1 MNPILY
7 KKYCAAEKYFESLGG
22 SIRTNKN
29 KLFFNTDFSLSR
41 MRLLLQLTENPD
53 RAFKIIHI
61 AGTSGKGTVTNYI
74 YNILQQAGYKV
85 GAHFSPFVSVA
96 TEKIQ
101 INNKFISVQEF
112 IRLVDDLKPII
123 KQCTKKISAPSY
135 FEVWILAALVYFKKK
150 NCDYVVLET
159 GCGGRFDATNA
170 VHKTIVS
177 VITNIGLDH
186 TNILGKTIS
195 KIAYEKAG
203 ITRKHG
209 IVFTAANRK
218 HALTVIKKSC
228 REQHA
233 KLFVVKDKTNCDL
246 ASAVTRYQKI
256 NEQSIAQGLMNAKLP
271 ARFEIVQQNPLIIL
285 DGAHNPDKLAY
296 LAAQLHSLK
305 QTRGPGKTHLIC
317 ALTAEKNIKQCFK
330 KIIKEV
336 DFVYCTRPLTPVR
349 SFVEPKQLMREL
361 KKIKTVTAQSFLNPR
376 LALRAVLTKAAEN
389 DLIIITGSF
398 FLCGD
403 LRSHWIN
410 VKKQLEQRTN
420 FPK

>member
-1 MNPILY
+1 MNPSTY
-7 KKYCAAEKYFESLGG
+7 KKYRAAEKYFESLGG

-41 MRLLLQLTENPD
+41 MRLLLQLTGNPD

-61 AGTSGKGTVTNYI
+61 AGTSGKGSVTNYL
-74 YNILQQAGYKV
+74 YNILQANGCKT

-101 INNKFISVQEF
+101 INNKFISVKEF
-112 IRLVDDLKPII
+112 IKLVDDLKPII
-123 KQCTKKISAPSY
+123 DQCSQTISSPSY

-170 VHKTIVS
+170 VQKTIVS

-186 TNILGKTIS
+186 TAIIGKTIS

-203 ITRKHG
+203 IIRENG
-209 IVFTAANRK
+209 VVFTAANRK
-218 HALTVIKKSC
+218 QALAVIKKVC
-228 REQHA
+228 LKQNA
-233 KLFVVKDKTNCDL
+233 KLITVKNKTNADL
-246 ASAVTRYQKI
+246 ASAVARYLKI
-256 NEQSIAQGLMNAKLP
+256 NEQDITQGLMNAKLP

-285 DGAHNPDKLAY
+285 DGAHNPDKLNY
-296 LAAQLHSLK
+296 LTKRLRLFK
-305 QTRGPGKTHLIC
+305 QEFVIKKTHLIC
-317 ALTAEKNIKQCFK
+317 SLTEEKNIKQCFK

-336 DFVYCTRPLTPVR
+336 DFVYCTRALTPVR
-349 SFVEPKQLMREL
+349 SFARPEQLAKTSREL
-361 KKIKTVTAQSFLNPR
+361 KNIPTQFFSNPHLAFRTALNKTN
-376 LALRAVLTKAAEN
+376 KN

-403 LRSHWIN
+403 LRSHWIDP
-410 VKKQLEQRTN
+410 KKQLEQRTN